1 MWRLGFRVPIQLS
14 PTQTKKTEETKVK
27 KTVLARTL
35 LGLAVLLIGVAALA
49 QDSDSNIITIN
60 GGRTTVL
67 MKAPSNVVHNQSK
80 PPDGGAFYCNLGS
93 GYQAGVG
100 WTVSDGSPIGTEYT
114 PGNQIVSVKTGTTK
128 MISVGVGFVTG
139 TNGGK
144 VTLDKDCNG
153 VPCGTIDQTHLC
165 RGQIHNLPNF
175 GSTSTAVRNIKCVA
189 KLTKGQPYWV
199 YVESL
204 DNSWLAWNLSTS
216 ALGGLIEGTN
226 DVWGTPSNNANVGAL
241 KIK

>member
-1 MWRLGFRVPIQLS
+1 
-14 PTQTKKTEETKVK
+14 VK

-35 LGLAVLLIGVAALA
+35 FGLAVLLIGVAALA
-49 QDSDSNIITIN
+49 QDSRSNTITIN

-67 MKAPSNVVHNQSK
+67 MKAPSNVVHNQIE
-80 PPDGGAFYCNLGS
+80 PPTGGAFYNNIGT

-100 WTVSDGSPIGTEYT
+100 WTVSDGNPIGTEYT
-114 PGNQIVSVKTGTTK
+114 PGNQIVSLKSGTTK
-128 MISVGVGFVTG
+128 SISVGVGFVAG

-144 VTLDKDCNG
+144 VTLDKDCKG
-153 VPCGTIDQTHLC
+153 VPCGTIDRTHLC
-165 RGQIHNLPNF
+165 RQTIHNLPNF
-175 GSTSTAVRNIKCVA
+175 GSTSTIVESFRCVT
-189 KLTKGQPYWV
+189 KLKKGQPYWV

-226 DVWGTPSNNANVGAL
+226 DVWGTPSSNANVGAL